1 MKFQNSTLVIADH
14 INSSV
19 TAMLATAQEM
29 CPNVLQHDSKSLQD
43 LTSVCDNKSRIPND
57 FVKHLGKQTRFHTIL
72 LYDYL
77 TII

>member
-1 MKFQNSTLVIADH
+1 MIADH

-57 FVKHLGKQTRFHTIL
+57 FVKNLGKQTKTDEGFKIL
-72 LYDYL
+72 PQLSEFYL
-77 TII
+77 NYLN

>member
-1 MKFQNSTLVIADH
+1 MVVADH

-43 LTSVCDNKSRIPND
+43 LRSVCDSKSRIPND
-57 FVKHLGKQTRFHTIL
+57 FVKNLGKKENFLNFT
-72 LYDYL
+72 
-77 TII
+77 

>member
-1 MKFQNSTLVIADH
+1 MIADH

-43 LTSVCDNKSRIPND
+43 LTSVCDSKSRIPND
-57 FVKHLGKQTRFHTIL
+57 FVKNLGKTVLFFLSFT
-72 LYDYL
+72 
-77 TII
+77 